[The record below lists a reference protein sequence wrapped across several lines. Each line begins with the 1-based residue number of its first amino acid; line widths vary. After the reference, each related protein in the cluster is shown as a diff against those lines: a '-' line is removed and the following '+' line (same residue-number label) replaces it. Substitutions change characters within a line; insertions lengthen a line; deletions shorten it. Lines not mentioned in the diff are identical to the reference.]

1 MRTTAGRNT
10 PRGRGRWIAALAA
23 GAVSATVLGTASPA
37 AAERGSYPD
46 PADATASLNDLRRV
60 TVAHNDG
67 ALRLRVRVTDLRA
80 TSDGGSAGLT
90 VWVDTDRGTPG
101 PDLRLGT
108 GLQSGTDYQLVRTAG
123 WKPSSEAL
131 TCPYSVRLRP
141 AKDVVDLRISRRCLG
156 AATDEVRV
164 AVRMDDHDD
173 PSHPVRDWLGARRSL
188 TPWLERG

>member
-1 MRTTAGRNT
+1 VLATA
-10 PRGRGRWIAALAA
+10 A
-23 GAVSATVLGTASPA
+23 PA
-37 AAERGSYPD
+37 AAERAGFTD

-80 TSDGGSAGLT
+80 TSDGGPAGLT
-90 VWVDTDRGTPG
+90 VWVDTDRGTAG

-108 GLQSGTDYQLVRTAG
+108 GLQSGTDYQLVRTTG

-141 AKDVVDLRISRRCLG
+141 AKDLVDLRISRRCLG
-156 AATDEVRV
+156 ADVAEARV

-173 PSHPVRDWLGARRSL
+173 ASHPVRDWLGKRRSF
-188 TPWLERG
+188 TPWLVRG